1 MIVRGILFVVNP
13 WTSVQMEKTV
23 GIFLNLG
30 TPEWMICIMNNHK
43 KMGGLVEPLKYYHS
57 KSRCTHGMEI
67 PHWLKWGLARKKG
80 WSGGACH
87 LQCTIWRA
95 TSPSMA
101 MFWNRVYLHL
111 NLYLYIS
118 LYLYLYVP
126 IFLISIHLSIYPSIR
141 PSIYL
146 SIHPS
151 VHLSIYLSIHPSI
164 YIYLSNR
171 LSIHLSIFPSIY
183 PSMYLSIYP
192 SIFLSFCLSIFL
204 SIHLYLSL
212 YLSLYLHLHLHL
224 SIYIYIYISNL
235 YIYLSTFLWKVVP
248 LSPRQQRLPTRLV
261 PFYCALFL
269 FPLSKIEWWFILPNG
284 RCKHPHPG

>member
-151 VHLSIYLSIHPSI
+151 VHLSIYLSIHPSVHLS
-164 YIYLSNR
+164 IYLPIRPSISIYPTVYPSIYPSSHLSIHLCIY
-171 LSIHLSIFPSIY
+171 LSIHLSF
-183 PSMYLSIYP
+183 YLSV
-192 SIFLSFCLSIFL
+192 FLSF
-204 SIHLYLSL
+204 Y
-212 YLSLYLHLHLHL
+212 L
-224 SIYIYIYISNL
+224 SIYIYPYIYLYIYIYIYPSISISKNPIYIS
-235 YIYLSTFLWKVVP
+235 IYL
-248 LSPRQQRLPTRLV
+248 
-261 PFYCALFL
+261 PFYGKWYHFHHGSSDC
-269 FPLSKIEWWFILPNG
+269 PLDWSHSIVHCSYSP
-284 RCKHPHPG
+284 

>member
-1 MIVRGILFVVNP
+1 
-13 WTSVQMEKTV
+13 
-23 GIFLNLG
+23 
-30 TPEWMICIMNNHK
+30 
-43 KMGGLVEPLKYYHS
+43 MGS
-57 KSRCTHGMEI
+57 CQ
-67 PHWLKWGLARKKG
+67 KKG
-80 WSGGACH
+80 LIWWSMPLAVHNMACDIPIDGNV
-87 LQCTIWRA
+87 LKPGLS
-95 TSPSMA
+95 TSKP
-101 MFWNRVYLHL
+101 V
-111 NLYLYIS
+111 S
-118 LYLYLYVP
+118 LYFFIFIPLCPYL
-126 IFLISIHLSIYPSIR
+126 LDIY

-151 VHLSIYLSIHPSI
+151 IYLSIYPSIRPSIYLSIHPSI

-269 FPLSKIEWWFILPNG
+269 FPLSKIEW
-284 RCKHPHPG
+284 

>member
-151 VHLSIYLSIHPSI
+151 VHLSIYLSIYPSVHLYLFIQPSIHPSI
-164 YIYLSNR
+164 HLPIYLSIYVSIY
-171 LSIHLSIFPSIY
+171 LSIYLSIFLSF
-183 PSMYLSIYP
+183 YLSIYP
-192 SIFLSFCLSIFL
+192 SISIPISISISTSTST
-204 SIHLYLSL
+204 SIHLYLYL
-212 YLSLYLHLHLHL
+212 YIQSIYL
-224 SIYIYIYISNL
+224 SIYFSMESGTTFTTAAAIAHSIGPILLCTVPIPLKQDRMVIY
-235 YIYLSTFLWKVVP
+235 P
-248 LSPRQQRLPTRLV
+248 
-261 PFYCALFL
+261 
-269 FPLSKIEWWFILPNG
+269 SKWTV
-284 RCKHPHPG
+284 